1 MFWLFLEVV
10 VRWRLSFIQYFSSK
24 MRGQKSNPK
33 TTLFVT
39 AIGMLIIYL
48 KFRLDWI
55 LYLLVGVVLLGVISK
70 RVRQMI
76 DQVWMKMAYVLGLFM
91 PKILLTIIF
100 YGILFPIALLFK
112 LFGKS
117 DIILKNNRK
126 SFFKE
131 VNKSYTSVSFEK
143 LW

>member
-1 MFWLFLEVV
+1 
-10 VRWRLSFIQYFSSK
+10 
-24 MRGQKSNPK
+24 
-33 TTLFVT
+33 
-39 AIGMLIIYL
+39 
-48 KFRLDWI
+48 
-55 LYLLVGVVLLGVISK
+55 
-70 RVRQMI
+70 MI

-131 VNKSYTSVSFEK
+131 VNKSYTSASFEK